1 MFESPLKSNARN
13 AWSESQEELSETEP
27 VSPVSKGN
35 RGKKKKKRRQQ
46 PQQQKTEKRS
56 VSAPQLCAEESFDRE
71 DEQSEKRY
79 TDYDEPIV
87 RGIFQI
93 GKKSHDVLLTSMRVT
108 WSPIQPETPTGEL
121 TVSPLSM
128 TIADGVC
135 FFYQCR
141 MPTNIAYIR
150 RRGII
155 KHNIFT
161 WRHS

>member
-1 MFESPLKSNARN
+1 MFESPRKSINERDAL
-13 AWSESQEELSETEP
+13 SKSQEELSETP
-27 VSPVSKGN
+27 PGSPVSTGN
-35 RGKKKKKRRQQ
+35 HGKKNKRTQQ
-46 PQQQKTEKRS
+46 PKQPDKRS
-56 VSAPQLCAEESFDRE
+56 VSAAQLCAEESCE
-71 DEQSEKRY
+71 QEQEQSEKQY
-79 TDYDEPIV
+79 TDYDTDEPIV

-93 GKKSHDVLLTSMRVT
+93 GKKSHDVLLSSPRVT
-108 WSPIQPETPTGEL
+108 WSLIQPETPTGEL

-161 WRHS
+161 